1 MRILLPANIRSW
13 YAFYK
18 FSFHSYC
25 WQLTDS
31 NMGQVTSGV
40 NRKTTPKSADHIRLY
55 RSASHFWPAIVKAS
69 RRPEQNVRKASG
81 KHGSDSYWYFPALES
96 DNVLIRNPYVPPCQ
110 TKERIRNKEHM
121 YRSKTLKASQEQIC
135 NKKWQTSLL
144 KCEAYWCTNAL
155 LTWDWHMWCG
165 KENHKN

>member
-1 MRILLPANIRSW
+1 MLSTNFLFTVIVDNWQVATWDKWHQESIEKPHPSLQITYGCTERLTFLTSN
-13 YAFYK
+13 
-18 FSFHSYC
+18 SF
-25 WQLTDS
+25 
-31 NMGQVTSGV
+31 
-40 NRKTTPKSADHIRLY
+40 
-55 RSASHFWPAIVKAS
+55 KAS

-144 KCEAYWCTNAL
+144 KCEAYWCPTNAL
-155 LTWDWHMWCG
+155 LTLRLAYVMWQR
-165 KENHKN
+165 KP